1 MQIIEK
7 LKEMKDVSR
16 WFKGEGKT
24 IGFVPT
30 MGALHEGHLSLI
42 RRSKEEN
49 DRTIV
54 SIFVNKTQFGPG
66 EDFQKY
72 PRSRES
78 DLEKVSGLH
87 IDAVFMPDNN
97 EMYPEGFSTVIDIGA
112 IGKILCGVSRPGHFN
127 GVATV
132 VAKLLNIVMP
142 DRVYLGQKDYQQTAV
157 IKKLVREL
165 DFNTAIIV
173 CPTVREPDGLAMSS
187 RNTYLNEN
195 ERKAALIIYRALK
208 LGEGLI
214 HAGDADNVST
224 IKKAMEALIKTEP
237 LAKIDYIEVVDPQ
250 SLDPVKRVIFAAAIC
265 SAVKIG
271 NTRLIDNVIVEKS

>member
-1 MQIIEK
+1 MQIIETI
-7 LKEMKDVSR
+7 KEMQDVSR
-16 WFKGEGKT
+16 WVRGEGKA

-78 DLEKVSGLH
+78 DLEKVSALH

-132 VAKLLNIVMP
+132 VAKLLNIVIP
-142 DRVYLGQKDYQQTAV
+142 DRVYLGQKDYQQTVV